1 MGLIRTE
8 TALVLSRVPPMD
20 KKLKINTLRKAIR
33 ANRISF
39 PAQIPVFR
47 KHDRA
52 DLQCKIVLLYF
63 LLGWSCSRIGSR
75 YGLRRQRVQQILN
88 TWIARAVQSGYLQS
102 IPPARVLKALK
113 ARSSTVSAPPYL
125 QSPVTRD
132 AFTRMGA

>member
-52 DLQCKIVLLYF
+52 DLQCKVVLLYF
-63 LLGWSCSRIGSR
+63 VLGWSCSRIGRR
-75 YGLRRQRVQQILN
+75 YDLRRQRVQQILN
-88 TWIARAVQSGYLQS
+88 TWIVRAVQMGYLQS

-113 ARSSTVSAPPYL
+113 ARWSAGPAPVYL
-125 QSPVTRD
+125 LPQISGDARTRI
-132 AFTRMGA
+132 GA